1 MQAKILKENFEI
13 EEYEKV
19 RTISAPDIIRDQT
32 KDMNTSY
39 EN

>member
-19 RTISAPDIIRDQT
+19 RTISAPDIIRD
-32 KDMNTSY
+32 
-39 EN
+39 